1 MLFEDP
7 RMPEPPQSCWTVKK
21 KSESPHF
28 LCLFV
33 VLPSIKKPWKKA
45 KVDSQQPAQTKLI
58 SLVLCYIGS
67 AESEG
72 IQLLFSAGS
81 HATTHPASLIGSI
94 RFLQEKKKQ
103 TRQRTN
109 DVLEGV
115 LSERKEVR

>member
-1 MLFEDP
+1 
-7 RMPEPPQSCWTVKK
+7 MPEPPQSCWTVKK
-21 KSESPHF
+21 KSKSPHF

-115 LSERKEVR
+115 LLERREVR

>member
-1 MLFEDP
+1 
-7 RMPEPPQSCWTVKK
+7 MPEPPQSCWTVKK

-94 RFLQEKKKQ
+94 RFLQEKKNRHGSAQ
-103 TRQRTN
+103 MMCSRGFYRR
-109 DVLEGV
+109 GG
-115 LSERKEVR
+115 R